1 MQLHDLQPAPGSKK
15 NRKRVGRGPGAG
27 QGKTAGRGT
36 KGQNSRSGGGVR
48 PYFEGGQL
56 PLVRRLPH
64 LRGFTNIW
72 RVEFKPVNL
81 ARLED
86 FTADSEVTPATL
98 ASAGIIKKATDRV
111 AILAEGDIDAMI
123 LKEEVWDK
131 DKEVEVDKP
140 RAQIFFV
147 AYTLDGVKDKISTGF
162 AGMSWDGT
170 MLVAPREART
180 SEEQKRFAGSPGL
193 RYEDLARLT
202 GPHEKIVGFA

>member
-15 NRKRVGRGPGAG
+15 NRKRVGRGTAAG

-72 RVEFKPVNL
+72 RVEFQPVNL
-81 ARLED
+81 ARLQD
-86 FTADSEVTPATL
+86 FAANSEVSPVTL

-111 AILAEGDIDAMI
+111 AILAEGD
-123 LKEEVWDK
+123 
-131 DKEVEVDKP
+131 VDRPLTIKAH
-140 RAQIFFV
+140 RVSKAAQ
-147 AYTLDGVKDKISTGF
+147 
-162 AGMSWDGT
+162 
-170 MLVAPREART
+170 
-180 SEEQKRFAGSPGL
+180 
-193 RYEDLARLT
+193 
-202 GPHEKIVGFA
+202 EKIVAAGGTVEIIAV

>member
-15 NRKRVGRGPGAG
+15 NRKRVGRGPAAG

-81 ARLED
+81 ERLEA
-86 FTADSEVTPATL
+86 FAANSEVTPEAL
-98 ASAGIIKKATDRV
+98 AAAGIIKSADRV
-111 AILAEGDIDAMI
+111 AILAKGELDRPLTVKAHR
-123 LKEEVWDK
+123 VSQA
-131 DKEVEVDKP
+131 
-140 RAQIFFV
+140 AQ
-147 AYTLDGVKDKISTGF
+147 A
-162 AGMSWDGT
+162 
-170 MLVAPREART
+170 
-180 SEEQKRFAGSPGL
+180 
-193 RYEDLARLT
+193 
-202 GPHEKIVGFA
+202 KIVAAGGTVEIIED